1 MERGLLWLPLLGVFV
16 WLAWA
21 GWNEYQKV
29 QAYETW
35 AADFDR
41 SKYDV
46 QAVLGQA
53 GNTISWGQPTRQ
65 GPINLI
71 SLSLA
76 DIDGLSLASKNRVL
90 STDADPPV
98 GQPVDLVLTL
108 ITGEQYRIPFTDGAL
123 ADQWKKALHQSLE
136 ALKSAS
142 T

>member
-35 AADFDR
+35 AVDFDR